1 MDDLYI
7 KSLRGIP
14 LFRIVHEYATEFGW
28 IKEKE
33 FRVFIPYDDFSSF
46 MAELKENFGQFM
58 TEPFEIN
65 AVIENDMVSIN
76 LCDLLPETAVSIEEV
91 FSKEHIRRSK
101 WM

>member
-1 MDDLYI
+1 MTEQYI

-14 LFRIVHEYATEFGW
+14 LFRIVHEYAAEFGW

-65 AVIENDMVSIN
+65 TVIENGMVAIN
-76 LCDLLPETAVSIEEV
+76 LCDFIPENAVSISGV
-91 FSKEHIRRSK
+91 FPKDK
-101 WM
+101 Y